1 MQIEN
6 VLAFFGYE
14 KRENEFGG
22 LFYFD
27 QGCHLRLKKHIL
39 LLYIVLI
46 NWHSMNIINMQAPA
60 VQRRTSYYSTYK
72 NVLQYQ
78 YIYINPKELL
88 ICMEEFSF

>member
-27 QGCHLRLKKHIL
+27 QGCHLRLKNTHF
-39 LLYIVLI
+39 
-46 NWHSMNIINMQAPA
+46 IIIH
-60 VQRRTSYYSTYK
+60 R
-72 NVLQYQ
+72 
-78 YIYINPKELL
+78 ID
-88 ICMEEFSF
+88 